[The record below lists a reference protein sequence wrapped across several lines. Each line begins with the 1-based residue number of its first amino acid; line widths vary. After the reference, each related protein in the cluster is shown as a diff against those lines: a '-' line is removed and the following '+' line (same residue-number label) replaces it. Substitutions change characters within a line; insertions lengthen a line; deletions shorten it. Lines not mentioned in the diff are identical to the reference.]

1 MEKSFEILKNHPVN
15 LDRKKRGLL
24 PANSLWIWGPGK
36 KPQLTSFEE
45 RYGKKAAVISA
56 VDLIKGI
63 GLCAGMEVIEVEGA
77 TGNIHTNFEG
87 KAKAAIDALARGND
101 LVYVHVEAPDECGH
115 RAETENKV
123 KSIEYLDSRI
133 IAPIEDALKA
143 SGEAYRFLIL
153 PDHPTP
159 IAMRTHS
166 IDAVPYIL
174 YTSNAE
180 VASDAKAY
188 DEFFGVEDVSYL
200 DTVNY
205 AKGERM
211 MDVFLK

>member
-1 MEKSFEILKNHPVN
+1 M
-15 LDRKKRGLL
+15 
-24 PANSLWIWGPGK
+24 
-36 KPQLTSFEE
+36 
-45 RYGKKAAVISA
+45 
-56 VDLIKGI
+56 
-63 GLCAGMEVIEVEGA
+63 
-77 TGNIHTNFEG
+77 
-87 KAKAAIDALARGND
+87 ARGND

>member
-1 MEKSFEILKNHPVN
+1 
-15 LDRKKRGLL
+15 
-24 PANSLWIWGPGK
+24 
-36 KPQLTSFEE
+36 
-45 RYGKKAAVISA
+45 
-56 VDLIKGI
+56 
-63 GLCAGMEVIEVEGA
+63 MEVIEVEGA

-87 KAKAAIDALARGND
+87 KAQAAIDALARGND

-180 VASDAKAY
+180 VTSDAKAY
-188 DEFFGVEDVSYL
+188 DECFGVEDVSYL

>member
-87 KAKAAIDALARGND
+87 KAKAAIDALARGQRPG
-101 LVYVHVEAPDECGH
+101 LRPRRSTG
-115 RAETENKV
+115 
-123 KSIEYLDSRI
+123 
-133 IAPIEDALKA
+133 
-143 SGEAYRFLIL
+143 
-153 PDHPTP
+153 
-159 IAMRTHS
+159 
-166 IDAVPYIL
+166 
-174 YTSNAE
+174 
-180 VASDAKAY
+180 
-188 DEFFGVEDVSYL
+188 
-200 DTVNY
+200 
-205 AKGERM
+205 
-211 MDVFLK
+211 